1 MESRTLCHRATRAF
15 HPVAAFRTLVASAA
29 LIAAAGCGG
38 GSASASSQ
46 APTPQ
51 PVGEVERTQFS
62 PDLGVHLD
70 KMLKKPSGLYVED
83 LATGTGQVAARERTV
98 VVRYVGWL
106 PSGKTID
113 QGEITV
119 ALGSNKVIRAWEE
132 GLLGM
137 RVGGRRLLVTP
148 PSLAYGGAGAGNEI
162 PPNAVLVFVMQLQ
175 AVY

>member
-1 MESRTLCHRATRAF
+1 MKSRTLCHRAAQPFR
-15 HPVAAFRTLVASAA
+15 PAAAVLTLVALSALVSA
-29 LIAAAGCGG
+29 GGCGG
-38 GSASASSQ
+38 GSGSATSQ
-46 APTPQ
+46 APAPQ

-62 PDLGVHLD
+62 PDLGVRLNE
-70 KMLKKPSGLYVED
+70 MLKKPSGLYVED
-83 LATGTGQVAARERTV
+83 LATGTGQVATRDRTV

-119 ALGSNKVIRAWEE
+119 ALGQNKVIRAWEE

-148 PSLAYGGAGAGNEI
+148 PSLAYGGAGAGEI
-162 PPNAVLVFVMQLQ
+162 PPNTVLVFIMQLQ

>member
-1 MESRTLCHRATRAF
+1 MALWAS
-15 HPVAAFRTLVASAA
+15 LVSAGA
-29 LIAAAGCGG
+29 CGG
-38 GSASASSQ
+38 SSGASASP
-46 APTPQ
+46 APR
-51 PVGEVERTQFS
+51 PVSDVERTHFD
-62 PDLGVHLD
+62 PALGVDLS
-70 KMLKKPSGLYVED
+70 KMLQKPSGLYVED
-83 LATGTGQVAARERTV
+83 LAVGTGSVAAPERTV

-119 ALGSNKVIRAWEE
+119 ALGHNRVIRAWEE

-148 PSLAYGGAGAGNEI
+148 PSLAYGAQGAGNDI
-162 PPNAVLVFVMQLQ
+162 PPNSVLVFVMQLQ